1 MISAKTSVEKST
13 IRGPSGFLEL
23 AGQMLVVDFGRIYHD
38 GAPVGVLYDD
48 GYLQHTSG
56 VLGTN
61 GGLRP
66 IESISGCMFRGID
79 STGLELVLPMGE
91 RGPSGALKFNG
102 VSYHV
107 CHGRI
112 AAPDHGLM
120 GEIDDSGTVFLRDPH
135 NKVSRRKLDES
146 TQLSTLFEGKKS
158 TGDVLKVEYHRPL
171 YRKDKK
177 YSEAE
182 MIRYFMDFDQLNGT
196 QKKYLFENLRL
207 WSATGLLQVVRKSEG
222 NCALGNVKHG
232 AAGQTGVRTGNVTLD
247 KEEFDRDIEYYYKHG
262 CFAAVFTRIKDY
274 LEVRLNLV
282 VAHEFG
288 HQLEFVLSQ
297 ATQEKIKDLHRDQKK
312 RCDKLHPLPEEY
324 GGAAELV
331 PQHSIEKRV
340 FISGYARS
348 THHEYWAEC
357 AAAFSIKQ
365 SRDYLQTQDPAV
377 YEILRKIVYEPETV
391 LRPNLVEPIMALQA
405 SLRAGG
411 ELHGNLLN
419 E

>member
-1 MISAKTSVEKST
+1 MSAKTSVEKST
-13 IRGPSGFLEL
+13 LKGPSGFLEVD
-23 AGQMLVVDFGRIYHD
+23 GQMLVVDFGRIYHD

-56 VLGTN
+56 PLGSN

-66 IESISGCMFRGID
+66 IESIQGCLFRGID
-79 STGLELVLPMGE
+79 STGLELVLPTGE
-91 RGPSGALKFNG
+91 RGPSGSMKFNG
-102 VSYHV
+102 VLYHIV
-107 CHGRI
+107 NGRI
-112 AAPDHGLM
+112 AAPDHGLV
-120 GEIDDSGTVFLRDPH
+120 GEVDDDGNVFLRDPR
-135 NKVSRRKLDES
+135 NKVNRRKLDEN
-146 TQLSTLFEGKKS
+146 TQLSTIIDGKKS
-158 TGDVLKVEYHRPL
+158 SGDAIKFEYHRPL
-171 YRKDKK
+171 YRKDKT
-177 YSEAE
+177 YCEAE
-182 MIRYFMDFDQLNGT
+182 MIRYFMDFDKLNGT

-262 CFAAVFTRIKDY
+262 CFAAVYTRIKEC

-297 ATQEKIKDLHRDQKK
+297 ATQDKIKDLYREQKK
-312 RCDKLHPLPEEY
+312 RCDKIHPLPEEY

-331 PQHSIEKRV
+331 PQHNIEKRV
-340 FISGYARS
+340 FVSGYARS

-357 AAAFSIKQ
+357 AAAFSVKA
-365 SRDYLQTQDPAV
+365 SRDYLKVQDPAV
-377 YEILRKIVYEPETV
+377 YDILCKIVWEPETV
-391 LRPNLVEPIMALQA
+391 LRPVLVEQIMGLQA

-411 ELHGNLLN
+411 ELHDNLLN

>member
-1 MISAKTSVEKST
+1 MSAKTSVEKNKL
-13 IRGPSGFLEL
+13 RGPSGFLEL
-23 AGQMLVVDFGRIYHD
+23 GGQLLVVDFGRIYHEE
-38 GAPVGVLYDD
+38 APVGILYDD

-56 VLGTN
+56 PLGTN

-66 IESISGCMFRGID
+66 IESISGCVFRGID

-91 RGPSGALKFNG
+91 RGPSGSMKFNG
-102 VSYHV
+102 VLYHI
-107 CHGRI
+107 CNGRI
-112 AAPDHGLM
+112 AAPDHGLI
-120 GEIDDSGTVFLRDPH
+120 GEVDDTGTVFLRDPR
-135 NKVSRRKLDES
+135 NKVARRKLDET
-146 TQLSTLFEGKKS
+146 TQLSTIIDGRKS
-158 TGDVLKVEYHRPL
+158 SGDVLKLEYHRPL
-171 YRKDKK
+171 YRKDKS
-177 YSEAE
+177 YSEGE
-182 MIRYFMDFDQLNGT
+182 MIRYFMDFDNLNGT

-207 WSATGLLQVVRKSEG
+207 WAASGLLQVVRKSEG

-247 KEEFDRDIEYYYKHG
+247 KEEFDRDIEYFYKHG
-262 CFAAVFTRIKDY
+262 CFAAVYTRIKDC

-282 VAHEFG
+282 VAHEYG

-297 ATQEKIKDLHRDQKK
+297 ATQERIKDLYREQKK
-312 RCDKLHPLPEEY
+312 RCDKLHPLPDEY

-331 PQHSIEKRV
+331 PQHGIEKRV

-357 AAAFSIKQ
+357 AAAFSVKA
-365 SRDYLQTQDPAV
+365 SREYLKTQDPQI
-377 YEILRKIVYEPETV
+377 YEILRSIIYEPETV
-391 LRPNLVEPIMALQA
+391 LRPNLVEQIMGLQA

-411 ELHGNLLN
+411 ELNDNLLN